1 MREVSLLRLYVLRAT
16 YLLIAVGLG
25 SVIWPLILNPPGNPG
40 HMQGVARALLG
51 AVSLLA
57 LLGIRYPLQML
68 PLLLFEITWKT
79 IWVVA
84 IGLPLW
90 SAGALDVDTQGT
102 LVDCLV
108 GLVLFPLVIP
118 WGYVVTNYVR
128 RRGDRWGRDEVSAI
142 GSHEADV
149 TSAAG

>member
-1 MREVSLLRLYVLRAT
+1 MREVSLLRLYILRAT

-25 SVIWPLILNPPGNPG
+25 SVIWPGIINPPADLG

-68 PLLLFEITWKT
+68 PLLVFELTWKT

-90 SAGALDVDTQGT
+90 SAGALDVDNQGT

-118 WGYVVTNYVR
+118 WGYVLTHYIR
-128 RRGDRWGRDEVSAI
+128 RPGDPWRRDSSSAT
-142 GSHEADV
+142 GPREADV
-149 TSAAG
+149 STAAV

>member
-1 MREVSLLRLYVLRAT
+1 MSSPDELSSFRLYLLRAT

-25 SVIWPLILNPPGNPG
+25 VTIWPLILKSASAPPE
-40 HMQGVARALLG
+40 HMQGVVRALLG

-57 LLGIRYPLQML
+57 LLGLRYPVRML

-90 SAGALDVDTQGT
+90 RAGQLDAATQET
-102 LVDCLV
+102 WKACLM
-108 GLVLFPLVIP
+108 GLVIFPLVIP
-118 WGYVVTNYVR
+118 WGYVLRHYLLTP
-128 RRGDRWGRDEVSAI
+128 GDRWRGESRHRVPEGV
-142 GSHEADV
+142 
-149 TSAAG
+149 

>member
-1 MREVSLLRLYVLRAT
+1 MQEVSLVRLYVLRAT

-25 SVIWPLILNPPGNPG
+25 SIIWPLILNPPAHPS

-68 PLLLFEITWKT
+68 PLLLFELTWKT

-90 SAGALDVDTQGT
+90 SAGALDADTQGT
-102 LVDCLV
+102 LVDCVV

-118 WGYVVTNYVR
+118 WGYVLTNYVR
-128 RRGDRWGRDEVSAI
+128 RRGERWRRGEVSGVGAQ
-142 GSHEADV
+142 ETDV
-149 TSAAG
+149 TRAAV